1 MGRRQGIVAQAP
13 GLALF
18 HLHLFCFDAFF
29 SGQHLFAAPQL
40 RLVKMMSDIDVDD
53 NRRTSVSKQAC
64 STCSVLEVVSAVL
77 TALCQDRSQAD
88 VRVLWGRPEI
98 AINDTWI

>member
-1 MGRRQGIVAQAP
+1 
-13 GLALF
+13 
-18 HLHLFCFDAFF
+18 
-29 SGQHLFAAPQL
+29 
-40 RLVKMMSDIDVDD
+40 
-53 NRRTSVSKQAC
+53 
-64 STCSVLEVVSAVL
+64 VLEVASAVL